1 MSKYSIT
8 ESRHGKKGIDIWLVK
23 PTERLDMT
31 TYKKVESQIK
41 IIGGYYSRFVRA
53 FVFETKPNIEK
64 LNEIFGDTSSIS
76 ETASQAG
83 VSKNKVAL
91 IKLGSQNHTSIDK
104 RTLRNEYND
113 RKLLVTKYRY
123 FNGMNDSTEY
133 IPESEWDWS
142 DRDSGFEREFEYSS
156 KPYLSGD
163 YIVMGDYK
171 AKYKSDIVQPITV
184 TSNLP
189 KSYNFYVDI
198 DHDNVPNKDNPY
210 ELNRID
216 SDKLDIADGTRVV
229 MSLYGNK
236 YCGKVVKKEI
246 RQYAIRSWNQSQ
258 AEIRSSVY
266 YDVLLDNGV
275 KQSMASFKVDTD
287 NECDELA
294 VPAILQDSKY
304 LLPENFWSSKIIDTI
319 KGINSIKRQK
329 AARKK
334 AEYARQD
341 QQWIDKYEDNFNK
354 NAALW
359 LGWEMENMEYAR
371 HITGESEEQQS
382 YRMGKWQTELMI
394 KPISTVEPKPVEE
407 IKVEET
413 IAAPVV
419 EVENEEETLQT
430 RSDFMDELDEMDLWK
445 EFDGRYYRKFN
456 IPNDDKARGFMDNG
470 IKERLQEKDGRV
482 IVILSVKGRDEA
494 DRVSLEF
501 METYPLNDKAEEIA
515 RLKKQIANGE
525 RLMANPNFTGD
536 VTKEINRYKEQL
548 MALEQSTQEAK
559 DNLEQV
565 SNDEK
570 PIRIMGNERTKVYY
584 ETDKLRLNDWH
595 HSEQGKYILIV
606 YDREGSLVPSWN
618 YYFDNLKTAME
629 VAKKI
634 DSHFP
639 NGVPSAVLLDKVV
652 DEYIEE
658 IEQGIKPIYRKLRKL
673 ISILNNQ

>member
-1 MSKYSIT
+1 
-8 ESRHGKKGIDIWLVK
+8 
-23 PTERLDMT
+23 MT

-53 FVFETKPNIEK
+53 FVFETKPSIEK

-91 IKLGSQNHTSIDK
+91 IKLGSQNYTSIDK

-142 DRDSGFEREFEYSS
+142 DRDNGFEREFQYSS

-246 RQYAIRSWNQSQ
+246 RQYEIRSWGQSQ
-258 AEIRSSVY
+258 GEIRSSVY

-275 KQSMASFKVDTD
+275 KQTMATFKVDTD

-304 LLPENFWSSKIIDTI
+304 LLPENFWSSKIIDYI
-319 KGINSIKRQK
+319 KKINSLKRQK

-341 QQWIDKYEDNFNK
+341 QQWISTNEFVFNN

-407 IKVEET
+407 VKKEKISEQKQTFEAGEEANYYDDLFNKTHKVKILYKTGDGENGTERYHIQFENGQEANIWSDKLQSLPTEEVK
-413 IAAPVV
+413 AKVV
-419 EVENEEETLQT
+419 GSGEVVSGMQHTK
-430 RSDFMDELDEMDLWK
+430 DELK
-445 EFDGRYYRKFN
+445 
-456 IPNDDKARGFMDNG
+456 
-470 IKERLQEKDGRV
+470 
-482 IVILSVKGRDEA
+482 
-494 DRVSLEF
+494 
-501 METYPLNDKAEEIA
+501 EIA
-515 RLKKQIANGE
+515 KEEGIDNAIASFKKDLDVKENGLAE
-525 RLMANPNFTGD
+525 LTKYEKRKLPSQKTK
-536 VTKEINRYKEQL
+536 TKEIQHLEKRIGEVKKDTENLEVIKS
-548 MALEQSTQEAK
+548 EQSLPTPEAK
-559 DNLEQV
+559 SNLEQV

-570 PIRIMGNERTKVYY
+570 QEYEIIKKRDGRTFY
-584 ETDKLRLNDWH
+584 RLNNGDI
-595 HSEQGKYILIV
+595 EIV
-606 YDREGSLVPSWN
+606 ELKDGTAYVSIKGDKIPDMGGIGYTREVQIHDFN
-618 YYFDNLKTAME
+618 NIND
-629 VAKKI
+629 AKEFALAEYKN
-634 DSHFP
+634 SQVQMP
-639 NGVPSAVLLDKVV
+639 NESV
-652 DEYIEE
+652 
-658 IEQGIKPIYRKLRKL
+658 KPIHRKLRKL